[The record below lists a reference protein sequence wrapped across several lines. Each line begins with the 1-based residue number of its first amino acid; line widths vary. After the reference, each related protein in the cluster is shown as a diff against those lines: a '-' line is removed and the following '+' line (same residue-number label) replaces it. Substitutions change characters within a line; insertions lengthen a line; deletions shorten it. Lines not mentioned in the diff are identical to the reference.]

1 MVWWTANYGIKLHI
15 VLYNVSVSWNILW
28 FIVFFVLDVLWLWLQ
43 IILGI
48 HLHLVYPFF
57 PVTTVHCFP
66 LVSDWFDWWY
76 TLIDL
81 IDLFDGVLWLTWL
94 MVCFDWLD
102 WTCRCTCI
110 SLNRL
115 HEFSGGT
122 SISLM
127 IYYSRQQIFNY
138 FLCPCT
144 SFITKQD
151 EINTET

>member
-81 IDLFDGVLWLTWL
+81 IEHADAHALVWIGCMNFLVGHPFHWRFIIHDNRYLT
-94 MVCFDWLD
+94 
-102 WTCRCTCI
+102 I
-110 SLNRL
+110 
-115 HEFSGGT
+115 
-122 SISLM
+122 
-127 IYYSRQQIFNY
+127 